1 MVKEVEISLAT
12 DSNCQVD
19 NFKLTRD
26 GRVKLFNHQSTIIIG
41 AFSLLGTVT
50 DVSLLT

>member
-26 GRVKLFNHQSTIIIG
+26 GRVKLFNHQSTIG

>member
-26 GRVKLFNHQSTIIIG
+26 GRVKLFNHQSAIG